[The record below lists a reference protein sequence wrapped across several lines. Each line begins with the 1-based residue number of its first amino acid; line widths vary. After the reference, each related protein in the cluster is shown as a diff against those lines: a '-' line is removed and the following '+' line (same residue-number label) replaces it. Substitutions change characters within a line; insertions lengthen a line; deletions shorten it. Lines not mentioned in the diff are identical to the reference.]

1 MNVCSQQ
8 YLTVRRGGW
17 RAPHIHDDFLVYGPL
32 STLAKSWGS
41 ARAAMPMAAD

>member
-17 RAPHIHDDFLVYGPL
+17 RGPHIHDDFLVYGPL
-32 STLAKSWGS
+32 FHPREKLGLG
-41 ARAAMPMAAD
+41 ARRDADGR